1 MAGKIGIEYYPQ
13 INPKCHCTLQ
23 PWYVHNKHDIFFTY
37 AKHWTLFNI
46 QHIFIINYSLVSLV
60 FCFFLTL
67 AKPSNAG
74 WIGGLASFCNCLSSD
89 ISISFSLHA
98 SFSRGKSSSFFVSLI
113 RFLYFL
119 ILSPTPKKFFF
130 NLGLS
135 SAVVSSHSNNLF
147 KQAVSFHLKTP

>member
-1 MAGKIGIEYYPQ
+1 MSLYLI
-13 INPKCHCTLQ
+13 TLN
-23 PWYVHNKHDIFFTY
+23 VHNTKHDIFFTY

-98 SFSRGKSSSFFVSLI
+98 FFSRGKSSSLFVSCI

-130 NLGLS
+130 NLVLS
-135 SAVVSSHSNNLF
+135 SAVLSPHTQTTYSILIWTGNLL
-147 KQAVSFHLKTP
+147 V